1 MAIPIYNP
9 PGGVSQTITQF
20 ENQSSVSISHN
31 YSYRPRVIILD
42 TTGAVIM
49 GDIVYTNNSVS
60 ITFVTNI
67 SGTVYLT

>member
-1 MAIPIYNP
+1 
-9 PGGVSQTITQF
+9 
-20 ENQSSVSISHN
+20 
-31 YSYRPRVIILD
+31 VIILD

-49 GDIVYTNNSVS
+49 GDIVYTNNSIS